1 MAQTQQMR
9 DGDGGARAEAASG
22 RDLPPT
28 PRQRYD
34 ADLHREGFVADAAQ
48 AHAVDALQRV
58 YDDLLQSPPR
68 HGLFQ
73 RLSGAQ
79 RVWPRVPGLYLW
91 GGVGR
96 GKTYLMDAFFDALP
110 FSRKRRTHF
119 HRFMLEVHERR
130 NRFPDEQD
138 PLIHVADEIADA
150 TRVLCFDE
158 FFVADIADAMIL
170 GRLFEALFKR
180 GVTLIATS
188 NVPPDGLYQGGLQR
202 EQFLPAIHRLKKNC
216 AVLNVDGGTDYRMR
230 TLHGAELYLVPSDA
244 AAEARLAGH
253 FDALATAGVQT
264 GGSVTVNGRAI
275 AVKRLADAVA
285 WFAFD
290 DLCEGPRSAADYIE
304 IGRTHGTIIVSGV
317 PRMSAQ
323 RDDAARR
330 FMTLVD
336 EFYDR
341 GVKLLI
347 AAAAPPEALY
357 DGTRLTFE
365 FERTRS
371 RLQEMQSQE
380 YLAKPHLA

>member
-1 MAQTQQMR
+1 MAQPQQIR
-9 DGDGGARAEAASG
+9 DGDQQAQHGYRSG
-22 RDLPPT
+22 RELPPT
-28 PRQRYD
+28 PLQRYEM
-34 ADLHREGFVADAAQ
+34 DLAREGFVSDPEQ

-58 YDDLLQSPPR
+58 YDDLLQSPPK

-73 RLSGAQ
+73 RLSGSQ

-110 FSRKRRTHF
+110 FTRKRRTHF

-130 NRFPDEQD
+130 NLFPDEQD
-138 PLIHVADEIADA
+138 PLIHVADGIADA

-188 NVPPDGLYQGGLQR
+188 NVPPDGLYKGGLQR
-202 EQFLPAIHRLKKNC
+202 DQFLPAIERLKKNC
-216 AVLNVDGGTDYRMR
+216 TVLNVDGGTDYRMR

-244 AAEARLAGH
+244 SAEARLAKH
-253 FDALATAGVQT
+253 FDALATSGIERD
-264 GGSVTVNGRAI
+264 SSLKVNGRNI
-275 AVKRLADAVA
+275 AAKRLADGVA
-285 WFAFD
+285 WFVFD
-290 DLCEGPRSAADYIE
+290 ELCEGPRSAADYIE
-304 IGRTHGTIIVSGV
+304 IGRTHGTVILSGLK
-317 PRMSAQ
+317 PMSQ
-323 RDDAARR
+323 DRDDAARR

-347 AAAAPPEALY
+347 AADVPPEQLY
-357 DGTRLTFE
+357 TGTRLQFE
-365 FERTRS
+365 FDRVLS